1 MIVDEHLT
9 DLEMKP
15 DPYGDDI
22 PPSELPYR
30 EDKECPSIYKKTK
43 IRFYR
48 SILIRSHSFCCH
60 FKQDVEIKK
69 PVRIQFFQR
78 TLKTDVT

>member
-1 MIVDEHLT
+1 MIVDETLT

-15 DPYGDDI
+15 DPFGDDI

-30 EDKECPSIYKKTK
+30 EDKECPSIYKKSK

-48 SILIRSHSFCCH
+48 SILIRPSIFPVSF
-60 FKQDVEIKK
+60 K
-69 PVRIQFFQR
+69 PKFPV
-78 TLKTDVT
+78 